1 MLNYIRILAATVL
14 ILFFLKIA
22 VVFFYQDQIGVWED
36 DVIARNMLETGE
48 MFYMQRGTPN
58 YMFQFPVYPSL
69 LFVTYKTF
77 GYDPFYAIVLNIV
90 ILSVTGVFLYK
101 IFIDICMMQDLKLQR
116 VKPELIALVS
126 VLAFLLHPFI
136 SYYSMFKVHPFILDM
151 FFPVLIIFFS
161 VKYLQLPSWQNL
173 GLFTFSS
180 GFGMLNRSTAF
191 VALLPFVI
199 LGVQLLGVRK
209 TMLNLVVVFSVTA
222 LIVSPWLMRGY
233 RLYGRATMAPM
244 LSEVLWKGSLYGGDG
259 SNYLLDGRTYNS
271 VLSQGENEFLQGK
284 PITVQN
290 EFFRKKYVELRR
302 EDPQHVVAM
311 YLMKLKNFWL
321 YHKNIGIEYG
331 DRIQSFLIT
340 YKLYVYFILVLNLGA
355 VFLFNYKPLVLLSY
369 PIGLSLV
376 QSIFCVETRHRMIT
390 EPFLLF
396 FGILTVLVLW
406 ERTIHKSN
414 RQSTAQIQL

>member
-1 MLNYIRILAATVL
+1 
-14 ILFFLKIA
+14 
-22 VVFFYQDQIGVWED
+22 
-36 DVIARNMLETGE
+36 
-48 MFYMQRGTPN
+48 
-58 YMFQFPVYPSL
+58 
-69 LFVTYKTF
+69 
-77 GYDPFYAIVLNIV
+77 
-90 ILSVTGVFLYK
+90 
-101 IFIDICMMQDLKLQR
+101 MQDLKLQR

>member
-376 QSIFCVETRHRMIT
+376 QSIFYVETRHRMIT